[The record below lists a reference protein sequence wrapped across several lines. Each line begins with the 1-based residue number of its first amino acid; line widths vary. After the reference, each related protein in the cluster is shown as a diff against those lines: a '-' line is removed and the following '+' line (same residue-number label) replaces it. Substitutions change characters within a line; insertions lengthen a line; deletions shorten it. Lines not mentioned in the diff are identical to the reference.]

1 MATTFRNPPD
11 SITAFP
17 VPLLPLLNFK
27 EADIILD
34 DMAVQIEL
42 LKSISYFSDLNLAEL
57 DSIRKLIFEKTLA
70 RGEIVLFEGEPAKAL
85 YFAVSGVVKVFKT
98 SADGKEQI
106 LHLIRPGESF
116 NEVPVFSGGS
126 NLASAEAMTP
136 VVLYGIEKSD
146 LEVVLRDYPQLAR
159 NLIQVISQRVEHLV
173 SLVEDLSF
181 RHVTGRVAKILLE
194 YAGDQ
199 NGPRQRLTQQE
210 MAAMAGTAREMIGR
224 SLKAMEEEG
233 TVKLE
238 RHRIVITDKEALREM
253 AGVAA

>member
-1 MATTFRNPPD
+1 M
-11 SITAFP
+11 TAFP
-17 VPLLPLLNFK
+17 APLLPLLNFK

-42 LKSISYFSDLNLAEL
+42 LKSITYFSGLSLAEL

-70 RGEIVLFEGEPAKAL
+70 RGEIVLFEGESAKAL
-85 YFAVSGVVKVFKT
+85 YFVVSGVVKVFKT

-106 LHLIRPGESF
+106 LYLIRPGESF
-116 NEVPVFSGGS
+116 NEVPVFSGNL

-136 VVLYGIEKSD
+136 VVLYGIEKSG
-146 LEVVLRDYPQLAR
+146 LEVVLQDYPQLAR

-181 RHVTGRVAKILLE
+181 RHVTGRVAKN
-194 YAGDQ
+194 Q

-224 SLKAMEEEG
+224 SLKALEEEG